1 MLYALQYAF
10 KNQKQKKNMTT
21 KEKEVG
27 VQMVTNINFLLKIS
41 IILARGGVILHQF
54 LSDGSLFVLIITNK
68 VVINK

>member
-10 KNQKQKKNMTT
+10 KNQKQKNMTT

-41 IILARGGVILHQF
+41 IILARGGVILHEDSVP
-54 LSDGSLFVLIITNK
+54 L
-68 VVINK
+68 